1 VGHDQVYAWRR
12 GYRPGHHDQTPVTRN
27 ERRGEQPP
35 EHHDEVP
42 CELNPGAGNNWAKA
56 RIHKSWARFLL
67 NPPCS
72 SAAFVVNSEP
82 RTGARPSARMYVGLI
97 AGRRRRRPRWVFVP
111 QPQEAQQRLNHAF
124 EPPSYGKISSSSK
137 VLYIATR
144 GAFPLKQR
152 ELLILALLLCLSAKC
167 SSPAA
172 AASRRCRRQSEHRP
186 EHHDQVRATHSERR
200 RGQRPGR
207 NDQVPAVQ

>member
-82 RTGARPSARMYVGLI
+82 RTGARPSARLCVGLI
-97 AGRRRRRPRWVFVP
+97 ALAAIYLQRFRVVCRSFAAALTHASNVATPPAPAAQNLGAGLRRPC
-111 QPQEAQQRLNHAF
+111 
-124 EPPSYGKISSSSK
+124 
-137 VLYIATR
+137 R
-144 GAFPLKQR
+144 GADVQQEKNNSADLQR
-152 ELLILALLLCLSAKC
+152 SRVHFYAFIRTVASC
-167 SSPAA
+167 S
-172 AASRRCRRQSEHRP
+172 SRRCTF
-186 EHHDQVRATHSERR
+186 D
-200 RGQRPGR
+200 
-207 NDQVPAVQ
+207 